1 MMLRGIDVST
11 HQGTI
16 DWDEV
21 AGAGLSFAII
31 KATQG
36 RSEATAGLRNFT
48 DSKFKRNI
56 AEAHRIGL
64 RVGVYHYLTAQ
75 TVGEAMEEAEYFL
88 SVIEPYKPL
97 IDLWAVADVE
107 SKYLPKD
114 KTPLTQIVNTF
125 CSRVTSAGL
134 QPMVYTNPDYLKHR
148 LGDISYWPLWLA
160 LWRKKTN
167 VPAVKD
173 YPSMKLWQWGGEAIS
188 GIEGKTD
195 ANFAIVDLPEIE
207 EKPASAPVQ
216 KPKPEIKD
224 ETPSA
229 WAADAVEWAKDK
241 GVLLG
246 DGDGK
251 YRPHD
256 ALTREEAC
264 LIAKRVY
271 EAAVEDAAAAV
282 ARRLTEAF
290 ELQEGRHAEN

>member
-11 HQGTI
+11 HQGTV

-21 AGAGLSFAII
+21 AGAGLSFAIV

-56 AEAHRIGL
+56 TEAHRIGL

-75 TVGEAMEEAEYFL
+75 TVGEAMEEADYFL
-88 SVIEPYKPL
+88 SVITPYKHL
-97 IDLWAVADVE
+97 IDLWEVVDVE

-114 KTPLTQIVNTF
+114 KTLLTQIVNTF
-125 CSRVTSAGL
+125 CSCLVTAEL
-134 QPMVYTNPDYLKHR
+134 EPMVYTNPDFLKNR
-148 LGDISYWPLWLA
+148 LNDISYWPLWLA

-167 VPAVKD
+167 VPTVKD
-173 YPSMKLWQWGGEAIS
+173 YPAMKLWQWGGEPIPGIS
-188 GIEGKTD
+188 GNVD
-195 ANFAIVDLPEIE
+195 ANFAIVDLPAVKE
-207 EKPASAPVQ
+207 EPVPVQ
-216 KPKPEIKD
+216 KPKPVTKD

-229 WAADAVEWAKDK
+229 WAADAVKWAKDK
-241 GVLLG
+241 GILLG

-264 LIAKRVY
+264 LIAQRGYKR
-271 EAAVEDAAAAV
+271 AVDDAAEYVVQRLMAA
-282 ARRLTEAF
+282 L
-290 ELQEGRHAEN
+290 EGK

>member
-1 MMLRGIDVST
+1 MMLRGIDAST
-11 HQGTI
+11 HQGVI

-56 AEAHRIGL
+56 TEAHRIGL

-88 SVIEPYKPL
+88 SVIEPYKPI

-114 KTPLTQIVNTF
+114 KTLLTQIVNTF
-125 CSRVTSAGL
+125 CSRVTSAGMH
-134 QPMVYTNPDYLKHR
+134 PMVYTNPDFLKHR
-148 LGDISYWPLWLA
+148 LNDISCWPLWLA

-167 VPAVKD
+167 VPTVKD
-173 YPSMKLWQWGGEAIS
+173 YPAMKLWQWGGEAIS
-188 GIEGKTD
+188 GISGNVD
-195 ANFAIVDLPEIE
+195 ANFAIVDLPAIKE
-207 EKPASAPVQ
+207 ELAPAPVQ
-216 KPKPEIKD
+216 KPKTEVKD

-241 GVLLG
+241 GILLG

-264 LIAKRVY
+264 LIAQRVY
-271 EAAVEDAAAAV
+271 DALIDDGVSDVVNKIIDA
-282 ARRLTEAF
+282 LK
-290 ELQEGRHAEN
+290 EG

>member
-56 AEAHRIGL
+56 TEAHRIGL

-75 TVGEAMEEAEYFL
+75 TVGEAMEEAKYFL

-97 IDLWAVADVE
+97 VDLWAVVDVE

-114 KTPLTQIVNTF
+114 KTLLTQIVNTF
-125 CSRVTSAGL
+125 CSRVTSAGM

-148 LGDISYWPLWLA
+148 LNDISYWPLWLA

-167 VPAVKD
+167 VPTVKD
-173 YPSMKLWQWGGEAIS
+173 YPAMKLWQWGSEAVPGIS
-188 GIEGKTD
+188 GNVD
-195 ANFAIVDLPEIE
+195 ANFAIVDLPAAKE
-207 EKPASAPVQ
+207 EPVPVQ
-216 KPKPEIKD
+216 KPKPAAKD

-229 WAADAVEWAKDK
+229 WAADAVKWAKDK
-241 GVLLG
+241 GILLG

-264 LIAKRVY
+264 LIARRVY
-271 EAAVEDAAAAV
+271 DALIDDGVSDVVNKIIDA
-282 ARRLTEAF
+282 LK
-290 ELQEGRHAEN
+290 EG

>member
-36 RSEATAGLRNFT
+36 WSEKTAGLRNFT

-56 AEAHRIGL
+56 TEAHRIGL

-88 SVIEPYKPL
+88 SVIEPYKPI
-97 IDLWAVADVE
+97 IDLWAVVDVE
-107 SKYLPKD
+107 SKYLPRD
-114 KTPLTQIVNTF
+114 KTLLTQIVNTF
-125 CSRVTSAGL
+125 CSRVVSAGFE
-134 QPMVYTNPDYLKHR
+134 PMIYTNPDYLKHR
-148 LGDISYWPLWLA
+148 LNDISYWPLWLA

-167 VPAVKD
+167 VPTVKD
-173 YPSMKLWQWGGEAIS
+173 YPAMKLWQWGSEAIAGIS
-188 GIEGKTD
+188 GNVD
-195 ANFAIVDLPEIE
+195 ANFAIVDLPEIKE
-207 EKPASAPVQ
+207 EPAPAPVQ
-216 KPKPEIKD
+216 KPKPEVKD

-229 WAADAVEWAKDK
+229 WAADAVKWAKDK
-241 GVLLG
+241 GILLG

-264 LIAKRVY
+264 LIAQRVY
-271 EAAVEDAAAAV
+271 DALIDDGVSDVVNKIIDA
-282 ARRLTEAF
+282 LK
-290 ELQEGRHAEN
+290 EG

>member
-11 HQGTI
+11 HQGTV

-56 AEAHRIGL
+56 TEAHRIGL

-75 TVGEAMEEAEYFL
+75 TVGEAMEEAKYFL
-88 SVIEPYKPL
+88 SVIDPYKPL
-97 IDLWAVADVE
+97 IDLWAVVDVE

-114 KTPLTQIVNTF
+114 KTLLTQIVNTF
-125 CSRVTSAGL
+125 CSCLVTAEL
-134 QPMVYTNPDYLKHR
+134 APMVYTNPDFLKHR
-148 LGDISYWPLWLA
+148 LNDISYWPLWLA

-167 VPAVKD
+167 VPTVKD
-173 YPSMKLWQWGGEAIS
+173 YPAMKLWQWGGEAIPGIS
-188 GIEGKTD
+188 GNVD
-195 ANFAIVDLPEIE
+195 ANFAIVGLPEIDAPQPE
-207 EKPASAPVQ
+207 VDAPQPPKTTEKKNAS
-216 KPKPEIKD
+216 KD
-224 ETPSA
+224 ETPSV
-229 WAADAVEWAKDK
+229 WAADAVKWAKDNK
-241 GVLLG
+241 ILLG

-264 LIAKRVY
+264 LIAQRGYKR
-271 EAAVEDAAAAV
+271 AVDDAAEYVVQRLMAA
-282 ARRLTEAF
+282 L
-290 ELQEGRHAEN
+290 EGK

>member
-21 AGAGLSFAII
+21 AGAGLSFAIV

-56 AEAHRIGL
+56 TEAHRIGL

-75 TVGEAMEEAEYFL
+75 TVGEAMEEAECFL
-88 SVIEPYKPL
+88 SVIEPYKRL
-97 IDLWAVADVE
+97 IDLWAVVDVE

-114 KTPLTQIVNTF
+114 KTLLTQIVNTF
-125 CSRVTSAGL
+125 CSRVVSTGM

-148 LGDISYWPLWLA
+148 LNDISYWPLWLA

-167 VPAVKD
+167 VPTVAE
-173 YPSMKLWQWGGEAIS
+173 YPAMKLWQWGGEKIS
-188 GIEGKTD
+188 GISGNVD
-195 ANFAIVDLPEIE
+195 ANFAIVDLPEVK
-207 EKPASAPVQ
+207 EKPAPELTQ
-216 KPKPEIKD
+216 KPKPVTEG

-229 WAADAVEWAKDK
+229 WAADAVKWARDN
-241 GVLLG
+241 GILLG

-256 ALTREEAC
+256 DLTREEAC

-271 EAAVEDAAAAV
+271 DASVKDAAEEV
-282 ARRLTEAF
+282 AKRLVEA
-290 ELQEGRHAEN
+290 LDVK

>member
-1 MMLRGIDVST
+1 MLRGIDVST

-56 AEAHRIGL
+56 TEARRIGL

-88 SVIEPYKPL
+88 SVIEPYKTL
-97 IDLWAVADVE
+97 IDLWAVVDVE

-114 KTPLTQIVNTF
+114 KTLLTQIVNTF
-125 CSRVTSAGL
+125 CSCLVTAEL
-134 QPMVYTNPDYLKHR
+134 EPMVYTNPDYLKHR
-148 LGDISYWPLWLA
+148 LNDVSYWPLWLA

-167 VPAVKD
+167 VPTVKD
-173 YPSMKLWQWGGEAIS
+173 YPAMKLWQWGGEAIPGIS
-188 GIEGKTD
+188 GNVD
-195 ANFAIVDLPEIE
+195 ANFAIVDLPEIKGE
-207 EKPASAPVQ
+207 PAQAPVQ
-216 KPKPEIKD
+216 KPKPEVKD
-224 ETPSA
+224 ETPSV
-229 WAADAVEWAKDK
+229 WAADAVKWAKDK
-241 GVLLG
+241 GILLG

-256 ALTREEAC
+256 AMTREEAC

-271 EAAVEDAAAAV
+271 NALIDDGVSDVVNKIIDA
-282 ARRLTEAF
+282 LK
-290 ELQEGRHAEN
+290 EG

>member
-11 HQGTI
+11 HQGTV

-56 AEAHRIGL
+56 TEAHRIGL

-75 TVGEAMEEAEYFL
+75 TVGEAMEEAKYFL
-88 SVIEPYKPL
+88 SVVEPYKPL
-97 IDLWAVADVE
+97 IDLWAVVDVE

-114 KTPLTQIVNTF
+114 KTLLTQIVNTF
-125 CSRVTSAGL
+125 CSCLVTAEL
-134 QPMVYTNPDYLKHR
+134 TPMVYTNPDFLKHR
-148 LGDISYWPLWLA
+148 LNDISYWPLWLA

-167 VPAVKD
+167 VPTVKD
-173 YPSMKLWQWGGEAIS
+173 YPAMKLWQWGGEAIPGIS
-188 GIEGKTD
+188 GNVD
-195 ANFAIVDLPEIE
+195 ANFAIVDLPEIKAE
-207 EKPASAPVQ
+207 PVTAPVQ
-216 KPKPEIKD
+216 KPKPVTGD

-229 WAADAVEWAKDK
+229 WAEDAVKWAKDK
-241 GVLLG
+241 GILLG

-264 LIAKRVY
+264 LIAS
-271 EAAVEDAAAAV
+271 
-282 ARRLTEAF
+282 RLTDSVAADIAERLMEA
-290 ELQEGRHAEN
+290 LK

>member
-11 HQGTI
+11 HQGTV

-56 AEAHRIGL
+56 TEACRIGL

-75 TVGEAMEEAEYFL
+75 TVSEAMEEAKYFL
-88 SVIEPYKPL
+88 SVVEPYKKL
-97 IDLWAVADVE
+97 IDLWAVVDVE

-114 KTPLTQIVNTF
+114 KTLLTQIVNTF
-125 CSRVTSAGL
+125 CSCLVTADL
-134 QPMVYTNPDYLKHR
+134 EPMVYTNPDFLKNR
-148 LGDISYWPLWLA
+148 LNDISYWPLWLA

-167 VPAVKD
+167 VPTVKD
-173 YPSMKLWQWGGEAIS
+173 YPAMKLWQWGGEAIPGIS
-188 GIEGKTD
+188 GNVD
-195 ANFAIVDLPEIE
+195 ANFAIVDLPQIKE
-207 EKPASAPVQ
+207 EPATAPVQ
-216 KPKPEIKD
+216 KPKPVTED

-229 WAADAVEWAKDK
+229 WAEDAFSWSREN
-241 GVLLG
+241 GILLG

-264 LIAKRVY
+264 LIAQRVY
-271 EAAVEDAAAAV
+271 DAAVKDAAAAV
-282 ARRLTEAF
+282 SKRLVEA
-290 ELQEGRHAEN
+290 LDVK

>member
-11 HQGTI
+11 HQGTV

-56 AEAHRIGL
+56 TEAHRIGL

-75 TVGEAMEEAEYFL
+75 TVSEAMEEAKYFL
-88 SVIEPYKPL
+88 SVIEPYKQL
-97 IDLWAVADVE
+97 IDLWAVVDVE

-114 KTPLTQIVNTF
+114 KTLLTQIVNAF
-125 CSRVTSAGL
+125 CSILVTAEL
-134 QPMVYTNPDYLKHR
+134 KPMVYTNPDFLKNR
-148 LGDISYWPLWLA
+148 LNDISYWALWLA

-167 VPAVKD
+167 VPTVKD
-173 YPSMKLWQWGGEAIS
+173 YPSMKLWQWGGEAIPGIS
-188 GIEGKTD
+188 GNVD
-195 ANFAIVDLPEIE
+195 ANFAIVDLPQIKE
-207 EKPASAPVQ
+207 EPAPTPVQ
-216 KPKPEIKD
+216 KPKPVTGD
-224 ETPSA
+224 ETPSV

-256 ALTREEAC
+256 SLTREEAC
-264 LIAKRVY
+264 LIAQRGYKL
-271 EAAVEDAAAAV
+271 AVDDAAEYVVQRLMAA
-282 ARRLTEAF
+282 L
-290 ELQEGRHAEN
+290 EGK

>member
-11 HQGTI
+11 HQGTV

-36 RSEATAGLRNFT
+36 RSEATVGLRNFT

-56 AEAHRIGL
+56 TEAHRIGL

-75 TVGEAMEEAEYFL
+75 TVGEAMEEAKYFL
-88 SVIEPYKPL
+88 SVVEPYKPL
-97 IDLWAVADVE
+97 IDLWAVVDVE

-114 KTPLTQIVNTF
+114 KTLLTQIVNTF
-125 CSRVTSAGL
+125 CSCLITAEL
-134 QPMVYTNPDYLKHR
+134 APMVYTNPDFLKHR
-148 LGDISYWPLWLA
+148 LNDISYWPLWLA

-167 VPAVKD
+167 VPTVKD
-173 YPSMKLWQWGGEAIS
+173 YPAMKLWQWGGEAIS
-188 GIEGKTD
+188 GINGNVD
-195 ANFAIVDLPEIE
+195 ANFAIVDLPAVKE
-207 EKPASAPVQ
+207 EPAPVQ
-216 KPKPEIKD
+216 KPKPVTGD

-229 WAADAVEWAKDK
+229 WAEDAVEWAKDK
-241 GVLLG
+241 KILLG

-264 LIAKRVY
+264 LIAS
-271 EAAVEDAAAAV
+271 
-282 ARRLTEAF
+282 RLTDSVAADIAERLMEA
-290 ELQEGRHAEN
+290 LK

>member
-11 HQGTI
+11 HQGTV

-21 AGAGLSFAII
+21 AGAGQSFAIV

-56 AEAHRIGL
+56 TEAHRIGL

-75 TVGEAMEEAEYFL
+75 TVGEAMEEADYFL
-88 SVIEPYKPL
+88 SVITPYKHL
-97 IDLWAVADVE
+97 IDLWAVVDVE

-114 KTPLTQIVNTF
+114 KTLLTQIVNTF
-125 CSRVTSAGL
+125 CSCLVTAEL
-134 QPMVYTNPDYLKHR
+134 EPMVYTNPDFLKNR
-148 LGDISYWPLWLA
+148 LNDISYWPLWLA
-160 LWRKKTN
+160 LWRSKTN
-167 VPAVKD
+167 VPKIAD
-173 YPSMKLWQWGGEAIS
+173 YPSMKLWQWGGEKID
-188 GIEGKTD
+188 GINGNVD
-195 ANFAIVDLPEIE
+195 ANFAIVDLPQIKE
-207 EKPASAPVQ
+207 EPAPAPVQ
-216 KPKPEIKD
+216 KPKPVTKD

-229 WAADAVEWAKDK
+229 WAADAVKWAKDK

-264 LIAKRVY
+264 LIAERVY
-271 EAAVEDAAAAV
+271 QRAVDDASDYIVQRLMAA
-282 ARRLTEAF
+282 L
-290 ELQEGRHAEN
+290 GGK

>member
-36 RSEATAGLRNFT
+36 RSEATAGLRNFA

-56 AEAHRIGL
+56 TEAHRIGL

-75 TVGEAMEEAEYFL
+75 TVGEAMEEAEYFS

-97 IDLWAVADVE
+97 IDLWSVVDVE

-114 KTPLTQIVNTF
+114 KTLLTQIVNTF

-134 QPMVYTNPDYLKHR
+134 RPMIYTNPTYLKHR
-148 LGDISYWPLWLA
+148 LNDISYWPLWLA

-167 VPAVKD
+167 VPTVKD
-173 YPSMKLWQWGGEAIS
+173 YPAMKLWQWGGEAIS
-188 GIEGKTD
+188 GISGKTD
-195 ANFAIVDLPEIE
+195 ANFAIVDLPAIKE
-207 EKPASAPVQ
+207 EPAPAPVQ
-216 KPKPEIKD
+216 KPKPEVKD

-229 WAADAVEWAKDK
+229 WAAEAFSWAREN
-241 GVLLG
+241 GILLG

-271 EAAVEDAAAAV
+271 DKAVDGAV
-282 ARRLTEAF
+282 DDFVKNLIYALK
-290 ELQEGRHAEN
+290 EG

>member
-56 AEAHRIGL
+56 TEAHRIGL

-88 SVIEPYKPL
+88 SVIAPYKPI
-97 IDLWAVADVE
+97 IDLWAVVDVE

-114 KTPLTQIVNTF
+114 KTLLTQIVNTF
-125 CSRVTSAGL
+125 CSRVQSAGYL
-134 QPMVYTNPDYLKHR
+134 PMVYTNPDWLKNR
-148 LGDISYWPLWLA
+148 LNGISYWPLWLA

-167 VPAVKD
+167 VPTVED
-173 YPSMKLWQWGGEAIS
+173 YPSMKLWQWGGEPIS
-188 GIEGKTD
+188 GISGNVD
-195 ANFAIVDLPEIE
+195 ANFAIVDLPEI
-207 EKPASAPVQ
+207 KGNNHIVDADKKVSAGN
-216 KPKPEIKD
+216 D

-229 WAADAVEWAKDK
+229 WAAEAFSWAREN
-241 GVLLG
+241 GILLG

-271 EAAVEDAAAAV
+271 NALIDDGVSDVVNKIIDA
-282 ARRLTEAF
+282 LK
-290 ELQEGRHAEN
+290 EG

>member
-56 AEAHRIGL
+56 TEAHRIGL

-75 TVGEAMEEAEYFL
+75 TVSEAMEEAKYFL

-97 IDLWAVADVE
+97 IDLWAVVDVE

-114 KTPLTQIVNTF
+114 KTLLTQIVNTF
-125 CSRVTSAGL
+125 CSCLVTAEL
-134 QPMVYTNPDYLKHR
+134 EPMVYTNPDFLKNR
-148 LGDISYWPLWLA
+148 LNDISYWPLWLA
-160 LWRKKTN
+160 LWRSKTN
-167 VPAVKD
+167 VPKIAD
-173 YPSMKLWQWGGEAIS
+173 YPSMKLWQWGSEKIS
-188 GIEGKTD
+188 GISGNVD
-195 ANFAIVDLPEIE
+195 ANFAIADLPEIKAE
-207 EKPASAPVQ
+207 PAPVPKPAS
-216 KPKPEIKD
+216 KD

-229 WAADAVEWAKDK
+229 WAADAVKWAKDK
-241 GVLLG
+241 KILLG

-264 LIAKRVY
+264 LIAQRGYKR
-271 EAAVEDAAAAV
+271 AVDDAAEYVVQRLVAA
-282 ARRLTEAF
+282 L
-290 ELQEGRHAEN
+290 EGK

>member
-56 AEAHRIGL
+56 TEAHRIGL
-64 RVGVYHYLTAQ
+64 RVGVYHYLTAK

-97 IDLWAVADVE
+97 IDLWAVVDVE

-114 KTPLTQIVNTF
+114 KTLLTQIVNTF
-125 CSRVTSAGL
+125 CSRVTSAGM
-134 QPMVYTNPDYLKHR
+134 QPMVYTNPDFLKNR
-148 LGDISYWPLWLA
+148 LNDISYWPLWLA

-167 VPAVKD
+167 VPTVKD
-173 YPSMKLWQWGGEAIS
+173 YPSMKLWQWGSEAIS
-188 GIEGKTD
+188 GISGNVD
-195 ANFAIVDLPEIE
+195 ANFAVVDLPAIKE
-207 EKPASAPVQ
+207 ELAPAHVQ
-216 KPKPEIKD
+216 NPKTEVKE

-229 WAADAVEWAKDK
+229 WAADAVAWAKK
-241 GVLLG
+241 SGILLG

-264 LIAKRVY
+264 LIAQRTYDKAIEV
-271 EAAVEDAAAAV
+271 AVDHF
-282 ARRLTEAF
+282 ARRMIAILEDM
-290 ELQEGRHAEN
+290 

>member
-56 AEAHRIGL
+56 TEAHRIGL

-88 SVIEPYKPL
+88 SVIEPYKPI
-97 IDLWAVADVE
+97 IDLWAVVDVE

-114 KTPLTQIVNTF
+114 KTLLTQIVDTF
-125 CSRVTSAGL
+125 CSRLVSAGFE
-134 QPMVYTNPDYLKHR
+134 PMVYTNPDYLKHR
-148 LGDISYWPLWLA
+148 LNDISYWPLWLA

-167 VPAVKD
+167 VPTVKD
-173 YPSMKLWQWGGEAIS
+173 YPSMKLWQWGGEKIS
-188 GIEGKTD
+188 GIKGKTD
-195 ANFAIVDLPEIE
+195 ANFAIVDLPAIKE
-207 EKPASAPVQ
+207 EPAPAPVQ
-216 KPKPEIKD
+216 KQEPKPEVKD

-229 WAADAVEWAKDK
+229 WAADAVKWAKDK
-241 GVLLG
+241 GILLG

-264 LIAKRVY
+264 LIARRVY
-271 EAAVEDAAAAV
+271 DALIDDGVSDVVNKIIDA
-282 ARRLTEAF
+282 LK
-290 ELQEGRHAEN
+290 EG

>member
-11 HQGTI
+11 HQGTV

-56 AEAHRIGL
+56 TEAHRIGL

-75 TVGEAMEEAEYFL
+75 TVSEAMEEAKYFL

-97 IDLWAVADVE
+97 IDLWAVVDVE

-114 KTPLTQIVNTF
+114 KTLLTQIVNTF
-125 CSRVTSAGL
+125 CSCLVTADL
-134 QPMVYTNPDYLKHR
+134 EPMVYTNPDYLKHR
-148 LGDISYWPLWLA
+148 LNDISYWPLWLA

-167 VPAVKD
+167 VPTVKD
-173 YPSMKLWQWGGEAIS
+173 YPAMKLWQWGGEAVA
-188 GIEGKTD
+188 GINGNVD
-195 ANFAIVDLPEIE
+195 ANFAIVGLPEIKE
-207 EKPASAPVQ
+207 EPVPVQ
-216 KPKPEIKD
+216 RPKPVTKD

-229 WAADAVEWAKDK
+229 WAVDAVKWAKDK

-264 LIAKRVY
+264 LIAS
-271 EAAVEDAAAAV
+271 
-282 ARRLTEAF
+282 RLTDSVAVDIAERLMEA
-290 ELQEGRHAEN
+290 LK

>member
-11 HQGTI
+11 HQGVI

-36 RSEATAGLRNFT
+36 WSEKTAGLRNFT
-48 DSKFKRNI
+48 DSKFIRNI
-56 AEAHRIGL
+56 TEAHRIGL
-64 RVGVYHYLTAQ
+64 RVGVYHYMTAQ
-75 TVGEAMEEAEYFL
+75 TVGEAMEEAEYFV
-88 SVIEPYKPL
+88 SIIEHYKPI
-97 IDLWAVADVE
+97 IDLWAVVDVE

-114 KTPLTQIVNTF
+114 KTLLTQIVNTF
-125 CSRVTSAGL
+125 CSRVTSAGM

-148 LGDISYWPLWLA
+148 LNDISYWPLWLA

-167 VPAVKD
+167 VPTVAE
-173 YPSMKLWQWGGEAIS
+173 YPSMKLWQWGGEAIP
-188 GIEGKTD
+188 GINGNVD
-195 ANFAIVDLPEIE
+195 ANFAIVDLPEI
-207 EKPASAPVQ
+207 KRNNHIVDADKKVSAGN
-216 KPKPEIKD
+216 D

-229 WAADAVEWAKDK
+229 WAADAVKWAKDK
-241 GVLLG
+241 GILLG

-264 LIAKRVY
+264 LIAQRGYKRSVD
-271 EAAVEDAAAAV
+271 DAAEYVVQRLVAA
-282 ARRLTEAF
+282 L
-290 ELQEGRHAEN
+290 EGK

>member
-11 HQGTI
+11 HQGTV

-56 AEAHRIGL
+56 TEAHRIGL
-64 RVGVYHYLTAQ
+64 RVGVYHYLTAH
-75 TVGEAMEEAEYFL
+75 TVSEAMEEAEYFL

-97 IDLWAVADVE
+97 IDLWAVVDVE

-114 KTPLTQIVNTF
+114 KTLLTQIVDTF
-125 CSRVTSAGL
+125 CSRVTSAGM

-148 LGDISYWPLWLA
+148 LNDISYWPLWLA

-167 VPAVKD
+167 VPTVAE
-173 YPSMKLWQWGGEAIS
+173 YPSLKLWQWGGEAIS
-188 GIEGKTD
+188 GIGGNVD
-195 ANFAIVDLPEIE
+195 ANFAIVDLPAVKE
-207 EKPASAPVQ
+207 EPVPVQ
-216 KPKPEIKD
+216 KPKPVTGY

-229 WAADAVEWAKDK
+229 WAADAVKWAKDK

-264 LIAKRVY
+264 LIAKHVY
-271 EAAVEDAAAAV
+271 NALIDDGVSDVVNKIIDA
-282 ARRLTEAF
+282 LK
-290 ELQEGRHAEN
+290 EG

>member
-11 HQGTI
+11 HQGTV

-56 AEAHRIGL
+56 TEAVRIGL

-75 TVGEAMEEAEYFL
+75 TVGEAMEEAKYFL
-88 SVIEPYKPL
+88 SVVEPYKKL
-97 IDLWAVADVE
+97 IDLWAVVDVE

-114 KTPLTQIVNTF
+114 KTLLTQIVNTF
-125 CSRVTSAGL
+125 CSCLVTAEL
-134 QPMVYTNPDYLKHR
+134 EPMVYTNPDFLKYR
-148 LGDISYWPLWLA
+148 LNDISYWPLWLA

-167 VPAVKD
+167 VPTVKD
-173 YPSMKLWQWGGEAIS
+173 YPSMKLWQWGGEAIPGIS
-188 GIEGKTD
+188 GNVD
-195 ANFAIVDLPEIE
+195 SNFAIVDLPAIKQE
-207 EKPASAPVQ
+207 PARTPVQ
-216 KPKPEIKD
+216 KPKPVTED
-224 ETPSA
+224 ETPSV
-229 WAADAVEWAKDK
+229 WAADAVKWAKDK
-241 GVLLG
+241 KILLG

-264 LIAKRVY
+264 LIAS
-271 EAAVEDAAAAV
+271 
-282 ARRLTEAF
+282 RLTDSVAADIAERLMEA
-290 ELQEGRHAEN
+290 LK

>member
-56 AEAHRIGL
+56 TEAHRIGL

-88 SVIEPYKPL
+88 SVIEPYKQL
-97 IDLWAVADVE
+97 IDLWAVVDVE

-114 KTPLTQIVNTF
+114 KTLLTQIVNTF
-125 CSRVTSAGL
+125 CYRVQSAGYL
-134 QPMVYTNPDYLKHR
+134 PMVYTNPDWLKNR
-148 LGDISYWPLWLA
+148 LNDVSYWDLWLA

-167 VPAVKD
+167 VPTVKD
-173 YPSMKLWQWGGEAIS
+173 YPSMKLWQWGSEAIPGIS
-188 GIEGKTD
+188 GNVD
-195 ANFAIVDLPEIE
+195 ANFAIVDLPEIKRE
-207 EKPASAPVQ
+207 PAPAPAQ
-216 KPKPEIKD
+216 KPKPAVKD

-229 WAADAVEWAKDK
+229 WAADAVKWAKDK
-241 GVLLG
+241 SVLLG

-264 LIAKRVY
+264 LIAQRVY
-271 EAAVEDAAAAV
+271 DSAVKDAAEEV
-282 ARRLTEAF
+282 AKRLVEA
-290 ELQEGRHAEN
+290 LDVK

>member
-1 MMLRGIDVST
+1 M
-11 HQGTI
+11 Q
-16 DWDEV
+16 
-21 AGAGLSFAII
+21 
-31 KATQG
+31 
-36 RSEATAGLRNFT
+36 NFT

-97 IDLWAVADVE
+97 IDLWAVVDVE

-114 KTPLTQIVNTF
+114 KTLLTQIVNTF
-125 CSRVTSAGL
+125 CSRVTSAGM

-148 LGDISYWPLWLA
+148 LNDISYWPLWLA

-167 VPAVKD
+167 VPTVAE
-173 YPSMKLWQWGGEAIS
+173 YPAMKLWQWGGETIS
-188 GIEGKTD
+188 GISGNVD
-195 ANFAIVDLPEIE
+195 SNFAIVDLPATKE
-207 EKPASAPVQ
+207 EPAPAPVQ
-216 KPKPEIKD
+216 KPKPETKD

-229 WAADAVEWAKDK
+229 WAEDAFKWAKDK
-241 GVLLG
+241 GILLG

-264 LIAKRVY
+264 LIAQRTYDKAI
-271 EAAVEDAAAAV
+271 EGAVDHF
-282 ARRLTEAF
+282 ARRMIAILEDM
-290 ELQEGRHAEN
+290 

>member
-1 MMLRGIDVST
+1 MMLRGIDVSI
-11 HQGTI
+11 HQGTV

-36 RSEATAGLRNFT
+36 RSESTPGLRNFT

-56 AEAHRIGL
+56 TEAHRIGL

-75 TVGEAMEEAEYFL
+75 TVGEAMEEAKYFL

-97 IDLWAVADVE
+97 IDLWAVVDVE

-114 KTPLTQIVNTF
+114 KTLLTQIVNTF
-125 CSRVTSAGL
+125 CSCLVTAEL
-134 QPMVYTNPDYLKHR
+134 APMVYTNPDFLKHR
-148 LGDISYWPLWLA
+148 LNDISYWPLWLA

-167 VPAVKD
+167 VPTVAD
-173 YPSMKLWQWGGEAIS
+173 YPAMKLWQWGGEPIA
-188 GIEGKTD
+188 GIAGNVD
-195 ANFAIVDLPEIE
+195 ANFAIVDLPAVKE
-207 EKPASAPVQ
+207 EPVPVQ
-216 KPKPEIKD
+216 KPKPVTKD
-224 ETPSA
+224 ETPSV
-229 WAADAVEWAKDK
+229 WAADAVNWAKDK
-241 GVLLG
+241 GILLG

-264 LIAKRVY
+264 LIAS
-271 EAAVEDAAAAV
+271 
-282 ARRLTEAF
+282 RLTDSVAADIAERLMEA
-290 ELQEGRHAEN
+290 LK

>member
-11 HQGTI
+11 HQGTV

-36 RSEATAGLRNFT
+36 RSESTAGLRNFT

-56 AEAHRIGL
+56 TEAHRIGL

-75 TVGEAMEEAEYFL
+75 TVGEAMEEAKYFL
-88 SVIEPYKPL
+88 SVVEPYKKL
-97 IDLWAVADVE
+97 IDLWAVVDVE

-114 KTPLTQIVNTF
+114 KTLLTQIVNTF
-125 CSRVTSAGL
+125 CSCLVTAEL
-134 QPMVYTNPDYLKHR
+134 EPMVYTNPDFLKNR
-148 LGDISYWPLWLA
+148 LNDISYWALWLA

-167 VPAVKD
+167 VPTVKD
-173 YPSMKLWQWGGEAIS
+173 YPAVKLWQWGGEAIPGIS
-188 GIEGKTD
+188 GNVD
-195 ANFAIVDLPEIE
+195 ANFAIVDLPAIKE
-207 EKPASAPVQ
+207 EPVTAPVQ
-216 KPKPEIKD
+216 KPKPEVKD

-229 WAADAVEWAKDK
+229 WAADAVKWAKDK
-241 GVLLG
+241 GILLG

-264 LIAKRVY
+264 LIAQRGYKL
-271 EAAVEDAAAAV
+271 AVDDAAEYVVQRLMAA
-282 ARRLTEAF
+282 L
-290 ELQEGRHAEN
+290 EGK